1 MEIKIAIDAM
11 GGDHGPQV
19 TVAAALEFLRRHED
33 AHLILVG
40 LPDAIQTVLSQAGL
54 PAHPRLRIH
63 PAREVVAMDESPA
76 LAMRNKKDSSMRV
89 AINLVKD
96 KEAAVCVSAGNT
108 GALMAISR
116 FVLKMLPG
124 IERPAIASVLPT
136 LKGHVWMLDLGAN
149 VDCTAEHLLQFGIM
163 GATLVTAV
171 EHIDT
176 PSVGLLNIGEEDIKG
191 NEVVGLVLTEHLSA
205 QHPAIRV
212 LILSMYDNPEYVSR
226 AMCAGARGYVLKDAG
241 SHEIIAAIDAVAA
254 GGSYYSAGVAP
265 IPRRPSGPCLSER
278 EREVLILLAQ
288 GLSNKAIAL
297 QLDISVRTAETHRLS
312 VRRKLEIDSAAGLAK
327 FAIEQGWL

>member
-1 MEIKIAIDAM
+1 MTLLPGQRPSIRLLLVDDHPLVRDGLRARLDAM
-11 GGDHGPQV
+11 
-19 TVAAALEFLRRHED
+19 
-33 AHLILVG
+33 AHLHVVG
-40 LPDAIQTVLSQAGL
+40 
-54 PAHPRLRIH
+54 
-63 PAREVVAMDESPA
+63 E
-76 LAMRNKKDSSMRV
+76 
-89 AINLVKD
+89 
-96 KEAAVCVSAGNT
+96 AGN
-108 GALMAISR
+108 GQDALTLAASLQPD
-116 FVLKMLPG
+116 VML
-124 IERPAIASVLPT
+124 
-136 LKGHVWMLDLGAN
+136 
-149 VDCTAEHLLQFGIM
+149 VD
-163 GATLVTAV
+163 
-171 EHIDT
+171 
-176 PSVGLLNIGEEDIKG
+176 IGMKEM
-191 NEVVGLVLTEHLSA
+191 NGLVLTEHLSA

>member
-1 MEIKIAIDAM
+1 MTLLPGQRPSIRLLLVDDHPLVRDGLRARLDAM
-11 GGDHGPQV
+11 
-19 TVAAALEFLRRHED
+19 
-33 AHLILVG
+33 AHLRVVGEAGNGQDALTLAASQQPDVMLVDIG
-40 LPDAIQTVLSQAGL
+40 
-54 PAHPRLRIH
+54 
-63 PAREVVAMDESPA
+63 M
-76 LAMRNKKDSSMRV
+76 
-89 AINLVKD
+89 KD
-96 KEAAVCVSAGNT
+96 KN
-108 GALMAISR
+108 
-116 FVLKMLPG
+116 
-124 IERPAIASVLPT
+124 
-136 LKGHVWMLDLGAN
+136 
-149 VDCTAEHLLQFGIM
+149 
-163 GATLVTAV
+163 
-171 EHIDT
+171 
-176 PSVGLLNIGEEDIKG
+176 
-191 NEVVGLVLTEHLSA
+191 GLVLTERLCA

-265 IPRRPSGPCLSER
+265 IPRRAAGPCLSER

>member
-1 MEIKIAIDAM
+1 MTLLPGQRPSIRLLLVDDHPLVRDGLRARLDA
-11 GGDHGPQV
+11 V
-19 TVAAALEFLRRHED
+19 
-33 AHLILVG
+33 AHLHVVG
-40 LPDAIQTVLSQAGL
+40 
-54 PAHPRLRIH
+54 
-63 PAREVVAMDESPA
+63 E
-76 LAMRNKKDSSMRV
+76 
-89 AINLVKD
+89 
-96 KEAAVCVSAGNT
+96 AGN
-108 GALMAISR
+108 GQDALTLAAR
-116 FVLKMLPG
+116 LQPDVML
-124 IERPAIASVLPT
+124 
-136 LKGHVWMLDLGAN
+136 
-149 VDCTAEHLLQFGIM
+149 VD
-163 GATLVTAV
+163 
-171 EHIDT
+171 
-176 PSVGLLNIGEEDIKG
+176 IGMKEM
-191 NEVVGLVLTEHLSA
+191 NGLVLTEHLSA

-265 IPRRPSGPCLSER
+265 IPRRTPGPCLSER

-312 VRRKLEIDSAAGLAK
+312 VRRTLELDSAAGLAK